1 MSYFFQVLR
10 RNVQERIE
18 GNQLETRSENKMW
31 LVRHLELIRIITMED
46 LRIVKS
52 LGQPVFPPHYNIL
65 DHYIGLYH
73 EALSTRVRQGNF
85 VCRDRVTESF
95 SFQLHEIIDDPHRM
109 SVGDG
114 EPRSGLEG
122 QEYVTV
128 LSWIIQTYPGK
139 ELMGDPSLG
148 IPKSKVKPLL
158 DEDTIVRLQEEY
170 LDVSSAFLS
179 RG

>member
-1 MSYFFQVLR
+1 MTALRLIEREEKSDAECAQRQKSTGFMPRGRPKKWKQMGLEVSGPRKILLRVKMSYFFQVLR

-73 EALSTRVRQGNF
+73 EALSTRVR
-85 VCRDRVTESF
+85 
-95 SFQLHEIIDDPHRM
+95 
-109 SVGDG
+109 
-114 EPRSGLEG
+114 
-122 QEYVTV
+122 
-128 LSWIIQTYPGK
+128 
-139 ELMGDPSLG
+139 
-148 IPKSKVKPLL
+148 
-158 DEDTIVRLQEEY
+158 
-170 LDVSSAFLS
+170 
-179 RG
+179 